1 MQFLESSIVG
11 LRTARHALA
20 EPGRGTRISL
30 YPMVHVGEPA
40 FYQRVHAEALSHDV
54 VLCEG
59 VGGQTAR
66 RLTRAYRWANVGRL
80 GLTVQP
86 PLTAASGARVI
97 HADLETDEF
106 ERLWADA
113 PFHTRLAFTL
123 GSSGY
128 GLWMSVA
135 GSRARLAERLTTE
148 DLASRDEV
156 YARADPVTSPALDV
170 LLSARDARLCARLDE
185 VLAEGDQSIAVLY
198 GAGHMGAL
206 MRHLIARRGF
216 RVTSSDWLTVFER

>member
-11 LRTARHALA
+11 LRTARHALTH
-20 EPGRGTRISL
+20 PSLPTRVSL
-30 YPMVHVGEPA
+30 YPMVHVGDPA

-59 VGGQTAR
+59 VSGQTAR

-80 GLTVQP
+80 GLMVQP
-86 PLTAASGARVI
+86 AISESSGTRVVR
-97 HADLETDEF
+97 ADLDSEEF

-135 GSRARLAERLTTE
+135 GSRARLAERLVVE
-148 DLASRDEV
+148 DLADRDDI
-156 YARADPVTSPALDV
+156 YARADPVAGPALDV
-170 LLSARDARLCARLDE
+170 LLSARDARLCARFDDVLSDE
-185 VLAEGDQSIAVLY
+185 DQSIAVLY
-198 GAGHMGAL
+198 GAGHMSAL

-216 RVTSSDWLTVFER
+216 RVRSSDWLTVFER